1 MTRLA
6 AIRPMGDA
14 RRMSATVDQVAQAVC
29 VAPGDV
35 VAVLAMYPDDVDDLW
50 EEDGVLT
57 KLGIDEVHEMF
68 DHMCQRTVPQL
79 YGPPGTAREV
89 ANDLE

>member
-1 MTRLA
+1 LNGSRNAPDRDGSLLA
-6 AIRPMGDA
+6 CAWGPWPDIG
-14 RRMSATVDQVAQAVC
+14 VD
-29 VAPGDV
+29 
-35 VAVLAMYPDDVDDLW
+35 YPDDVDDRW

-79 YGPPGTAREV
+79 YGPPGAAREV